1 LSGKNFSFIELLDA
15 PRDSEP
21 FFEINSGQ
29 AFNIGED
36 YKYIKEI
43 KYLKEK
49 SIIKGDNKEYFK
61 PKDFIAKEEV
71 ALIAYRIIKLLRKD

>member
-1 LSGKNFSFIELLDA
+1 MSGKNFSFIELLDA
-15 PRDSEP
+15 LRNGEP

-29 AFNIGED
+29 AFDIGED
-36 YKYIKEI
+36 YKYKEI

-49 SIIKGDNKEYFK
+49 GIIKGDNKEYFK

>member
-15 PRDSEP
+15 LRNGEP

-29 AFNIGED
+29 AFDIGED
-36 YKYIKEI
+36 Y
-43 KYLKEK
+43 